1 MSSDQVFVFC
11 FLSCLTSVWAPDI
24 PSGSEQG
31 GWCPVVRQGAYGM
44 KEQALES
51 GWGSVLVWPVTNI
64 ILGKMLIFCEN
75 APCFGFLWGWNDG
88 SKVPCLH
95 GTWY

>member
-1 MSSDQVFVFC
+1 
-11 FLSCLTSVWAPDI
+11 
-24 PSGSEQG
+24 
-31 GWCPVVRQGAYGM
+31 M

-51 GWGSVLVWPVTNI
+51 GWGSILDRPVTNI

-75 APCFGFLWGWNDG
+75 APCFGFLWGWSDG

-95 GTWY
+95 GAWYCFLKLMSLCYTGCYGDCRSRGCSQKADSKDDNS